1 MRKGQNLNHPA
12 KGSTTKVQPIRQPK
26 DIKAIGTILRDHPR
40 NLALFTLGIHTILRP
55 AELLGIRVDQVQ
67 NTRPG
72 EEIEVRETRTNRM
85 RRFSLNRACV
95 ASVRALLEYREKEEG
110 GAPDPADR
118 LFAGLRGPLSVQAL
132 HRLVKGWCAAQGL
145 QGNFGSHSLRK
156 TFGYHQLLGRRASL
170 HDLMTDLGHSTP
182 HQTLEYLCVPPKE
195 AVRCLAK
202 GPSKQGKPSYEA
214 LEREVLAL
222 RNRIGKTLPAKPGM
236 LESEEKYRVI
246 FENANDL
253 IVYTDLEGRFLELND
268 KLEEIFGYKREDF
281 IGKRFSEV
289 DVLGPRDLKKA
300 RKDLRNTIAGNP
312 PQVSE
317 FEVFRKDGRKAF
329 VEVNSRLIKIDG
341 RTRAS
346 ILIIRDITQRKKAE
360 EALRKVHEELERKVR
375 ERTLNLEEANT
386 ALRVLLKKRDE
397 DRMELQERMLM
408 NLKELIIPYLE
419 KMKKSLLDERQRTL
433 LEIIESNLRDILSP
447 LARQISASY
456 LNFTPTEIQVANLV
470 RSGKTT
476 KEIAELL
483 VLSTKTIEFHRENIR
498 SKIGIKNKKVN
509 LRTHLLSFPDSE
521 YLPGNT
527 PVII

>member
-1 MRKGQNLNHPA
+1 MKKGKNRNHPA
-12 KGSTTKVQPIRQPK
+12 KS
-26 DIKAIGTILRDHPR
+26 
-40 NLALFTLGIHTILRP
+40 
-55 AELLGIRVDQVQ
+55 
-67 NTRPG
+67 
-72 EEIEVRETRTNRM
+72 
-85 RRFSLNRACV
+85 
-95 ASVRALLEYREKEEG
+95 
-110 GAPDPADR
+110 
-118 LFAGLRGPLSVQAL
+118 
-132 HRLVKGWCAAQGL
+132 
-145 QGNFGSHSLRK
+145 
-156 TFGYHQLLGRRASL
+156 
-170 HDLMTDLGHSTP
+170 
-182 HQTLEYLCVPPKE
+182 
-195 AVRCLAK
+195 
-202 GPSKQGKPSYEA
+202 PSKRGKPSYEA

-222 RNRIGKTLPAKPGM
+222 RNRIGKTLPSKPGM

-253 IVYTDLEGRFLELND
+253 IVYTDLEGRFIELND

-281 IGKRFSEV
+281 IGKRFTEV

-312 PQVSE
+312 RQVSE
-317 FEVFRKDGRKAF
+317 FEVFRKDGTKAF

-346 ILIIRDITQRKKAE
+346 ILIIRDITERKKAE

-386 ALRVLLKKRDE
+386 ALRVLLRKRDE

-408 NLKELIIPYLE
+408 NLKELILPYLE

-447 LARQISASY
+447 LTRQISASY
-456 LNFTPTEIQVANLV
+456 LHFTPTEIQVANLV

-509 LRTHLLSFPDSE
+509 LRTHLLSFPDPE
-521 YLPGNT
+521 YLPGNL
-527 PVII
+527 PVKF